1 MNYSDPSTAKRED
14 VESAIMQ
21 WRGVREQR
29 LMAEKEAAKIKDV
42 ETELKSFVLECF
54 KQQKLEGML
63 IGGRTTGLSTK
74 MIPTVCDKEQLLAY
88 IRQTGELELLQ
99 FRLSEGAVKERWEN
113 EVEVPGVE
121 EIEIYDLFDRKV

>member
-1 MNYSDPSTAKRED
+1 MDYSDPSTAKRED